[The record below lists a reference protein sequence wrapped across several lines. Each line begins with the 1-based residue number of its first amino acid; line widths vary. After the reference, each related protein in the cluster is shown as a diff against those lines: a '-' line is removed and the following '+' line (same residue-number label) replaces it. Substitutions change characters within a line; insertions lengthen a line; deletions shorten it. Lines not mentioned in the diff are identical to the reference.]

1 MALREL
7 EEKLSAPVSVSD
19 FLRPFELSKL
29 EYPGWK
35 RELSGPRPLF
45 RLETIQFAVT
55 GTHYEFTSNSNLA
68 TESHLF
74 ITVEGTKRVQ
84 REREF
89 NLRRNRRTP
98 QKQQKIC
105 NPNDGVRVDSED
117 LYMDSFRL
125 LRLRV
130 GRRVCNAHDYRL

>member
-1 MALREL
+1 MTLREL
-7 EEKLSAPVSVSD
+7 KEKLSAPVSVSD
-19 FLRPFELSKL
+19 FPQPFELSKARISWL
-29 EYPGWK
+29 EEGTVRTPTVVWA
-35 RELSGPRPLF
+35 R
-45 RLETIQFAVT
+45 TIQFAVT

-74 ITVEGTKRVQ
+74 ITVESTKRVQ

-105 NPNDGVRVDSED
+105 NPIDGVRVDGED

-125 LRLRV
+125 LRVRV
-130 GRRVCNAHDYRL
+130 GRRVRNAHDYRL